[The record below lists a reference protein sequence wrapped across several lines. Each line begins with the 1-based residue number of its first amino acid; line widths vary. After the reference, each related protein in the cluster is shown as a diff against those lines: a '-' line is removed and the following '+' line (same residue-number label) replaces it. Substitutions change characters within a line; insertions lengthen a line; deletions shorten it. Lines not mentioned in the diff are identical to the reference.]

1 MVSALYVAVINLIID
16 DTVTKTEGSSTV
28 GSLEQ
33 SISQELEPNA
43 FCFDK
48 DQERETKSMI
58 ESIDKEF
65 TTLVSK
71 VRERCLERI
80 EGEVFKFDHVLQ
92 HIAQRTHIPVKNL
105 KEDGPASLFDLI
117 QDKYD
122 AFNCDVIGYI
132 IEQILK
138 DETLKEKFT
147 KHKSSI
153 AKFQELASIK
163 DIIKHVNKVIPPA
176 VKPADSCTVLIKV
189 HEIWGDITQSC
200 LIRFINRCIGHD
212 ISSNIR
218 IRISSICVEFFIPM
232 EKSQDI
238 IDRVMSKRED
248 LYQLGVYY
256 MMIGE
261 TKIIDK
267 VDSIYLEEAL
277 LQFAQDGKQ
286 FEVSMALELGANI
299 NWQNDFGVTALM
311 RATEEGHTE
320 VVEELLRK
328 GADAE
333 LADDAE
339 QTALDI
345 ATNKNESE
353 LISILS
359 ERTPVI
365 SSSPVPSESKSI
377 C

>member
-1 MVSALYVAVINLIID
+1 M
-16 DTVTKTEGSSTV
+16 
-28 GSLEQ
+28 GSLEE
-33 SISQELEPNA
+33 SIPQEQE
-43 FCFDK
+43 FCFDNE
-48 DQERETKSMI
+48 DQERETKTMI
-58 ESIDKEF
+58 ENICKKF
-65 TTLVSK
+65 TDLAGDARKCFLRQIKSDD
-71 VRERCLERI
+71 L
-80 EGEVFKFDHVLQ
+80 KFDEELQ
-92 HIAQRTHIPVKNL
+92 IISELTTIPVEELIK
-105 KEDGPASLFDLI
+105 KGPASLFDQI
-117 QDKYD
+117 QDQYD
-122 AFNCDVIGYI
+122 AFNFDVIGYI
-132 IEQILK
+132 IEKILK
-138 DETLKEKFT
+138 DETLKEKFEE
-147 KHKSSI
+147 HKISI
-153 AKFQELASIK
+153 AEFQQLASIK
-163 DIIKHVNKVIPPA
+163 DIIKHVKKLIPLRA
-176 VKPADSCTVLIKV
+176 KKPPHSSEFKIRINEMWGKITKHYLILFLS
-189 HEIWGDITQSC
+189 HY
-200 LIRFINRCIGHD
+200 IGHD
-212 ISSNIR
+212 ISSHID
-218 IRISSICVEFFIPM
+218 ISPGSICVEFFIPM
-232 EKSQDI
+232 AKLQDI
-238 IDRVMSKRED
+238 IDRVMPKRED